1 MSMAHT
7 RTTDLNLLSALE
19 VLLEERHI
27 SRAAELYNLSQP
39 AMSRTLQRLRDTF
52 GDELLVRT
60 ATGYELT
67 PRARTIQ
74 RELGQILPRINALL
88 HGDRFDPA
96 MATDVLNL
104 SGTDYAAVVIGRRL
118 FSQVLQRAPQMTLN
132 LMMWHDRVDV
142 DLESGR
148 LDLVLTG
155 IEPDQPLSRE
165 VLFNEPFVCVIP
177 EDHPARS
184 RLDLTAYLQCEH
196 IVVQVRSGKQAMV
209 DDPLRAIGAHRTVRV
224 RVPYFTA
231 ALEAVAG
238 TGRIATLPSRIVGTP
253 PPGTRV
259 VAAPKEIKPFPY
271 YMAWHPRLDGDMT
284 NRWLREMVREVA
296 R

>member
-1 MSMAHT
+1 MRMPHI
-7 RTTDLNLLSALE
+7 RTTDLNLLTALE

-27 SRAAELYNLSQP
+27 SRAAEQYNLSQP
-39 AMSRTLQRLRDTF
+39 AMSRTLQRLRETF
-52 GDELLVRT
+52 DDELLVRT

-88 HGDRFDPA
+88 HSDRFDPA
-96 MATDVLNL
+96 MAADVLTL
-104 SGTDYAAVVIGRRL
+104 SGTDYAAIVIGRPL
-118 FSQVLQRAPQMTLN
+118 FGRVLELAPQMTLN

-155 IEPDQPLSRE
+155 IEPDQPLLRE
-165 VLFNEPFVCVIP
+165 VLFDDPFVCVVP
-177 EDHPARS
+177 EEHPARS
-184 RLDLTAYLQCEH
+184 RLNLAAYMQCEH
-196 IVVQVRSGKQAMV
+196 IVVQVRAGKQAMV

-231 ALEAVAG
+231 AREAVAD
-238 TGRIATLPSRIVGTP
+238 TGCVATLPSRIIGTP

-271 YMAWHPRLDGDMT
+271 YMTWHPRLDGDMT
-284 NRWLREMVREVA
+284 NRWLRDVVRDVV